1 MGDMNFNGR
10 WVLVT
15 GASAGLGLEMARQ
28 LARDHKANLI
38 LVARRLDRLLAL
50 QQELESAHGVECRV
64 LAADLSNAGD
74 VDRVYHESVKHD
86 VYGVVLNAGVTY
98 FGRHLEISWD
108 EFQGMLATNV
118 TSVVRLAT
126 LFGNHL
132 KERNHGGGVM
142 LVGSIAGFL
151 PVPYQ
156 SAYAATKAF
165 VTHFG
170 QGLHQELR
178 GTGVSVTIFAPGGI
192 ATDMTNTGGLSFF
205 KDSVFVQS
213 AEACA
218 REGVT
223 AMQKRRYLVVPGV
236 LNRIQ
241 VFFARFA
248 PRFVL
253 SAIAEITY
261 RQALVAWDKKNPPA
275 SRPPASL

>member
-1 MGDMNFNGR
+1 MNFNGR

-50 QQELESAHGVECRV
+50 QQELQSAYGVECRAV
-64 LAADLSNAGD
+64 AADLANAAD
-74 VDRVYHESVKHD
+74 VDRVYQECIGHD

-98 FGRHLEISWD
+98 FGRHLEIDWND
-108 EFQGMLATNV
+108 FQGMLATNV

-126 LFGNHL
+126 LFGNHF
-132 KERNHGGGVM
+132 KERKHGGGIM

-165 VTHFG
+165 VSHFG

-205 KDSVFVQS
+205 KDSMFVQPV
-213 AEACA
+213 EACA
-218 REGVT
+218 RMGVQ
-223 AMQKRRYLVVPGV
+223 AMRKRRYLAIPGI
-236 LNRIQ
+236 LNWIQ

-248 PRFVL
+248 PRILL
-253 SAIAEITY
+253 SGIAEITY
-261 RQALVAWDKKNPPA
+261 RQALVAWDKDKGSPPPVA
-275 SRPPASL
+275 